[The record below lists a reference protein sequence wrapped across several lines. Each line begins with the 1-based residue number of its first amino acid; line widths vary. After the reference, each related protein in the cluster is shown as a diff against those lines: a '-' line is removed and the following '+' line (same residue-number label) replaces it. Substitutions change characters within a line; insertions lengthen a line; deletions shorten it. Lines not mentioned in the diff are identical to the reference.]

1 MQCCQVSAVMI
12 VSVINVSGAVFVKWV
27 SCVSL
32 ESLLIV
38 AVLVSCCMI
47 NNPDLLVFGL
57 QAFGTTLLL
66 NRSAFVVS
74 KYLQMT

>member
-1 MQCCQVSAVMI
+1 MQFCQASAGMI

-38 AVLVSCCMI
+38 A
-47 NNPDLLVFGL
+47 
-57 QAFGTTLLL
+57 A
-66 NRSAFVVS
+66 
-74 KYLQMT
+74 